1 MLSLLLA
8 TVFAQTI
15 ELPPTVEVVPGTL
28 VKVTP
33 VKLDGGKTVR
43 YFSPNPEL
51 FLLDNDELK
60 DSSSTYLSS
69 AKPGKYVLYAVTAAG
84 DKISKVAIASVIV
97 GGSAPVPPPTPDE
110 VRRDPLFGALEGIVG
125 GLNEPNAKATLVKL
139 AQVYSDC
146 ADGLPGCSTLN
157 DVINLQTDLMAK
169 AKVGASL
176 SAVRRRIAGEMADK
190 IGENPDLKL
199 DADLLQRL
207 KTQYVRFSS
216 ILKKLAE

>member
-1 MLSLLLA
+1 MLYLLLTTA
-8 TVFAQTI
+8 FAQTI
-15 ELPPTVEVVPGTL
+15 ELPATIEVAPGAL

-33 VKLDGGKTVR
+33 AKLEGGKTVR

-51 FLLDNDELK
+51 ALLDNDELK
-60 DSSSTYLSS
+60 DSSSTYLSCS
-69 AKPGKYVLYAVTAAG
+69 KSGKYVLYAVTAAG
-84 DKISKVAIASVIV
+84 DKISKVAVASVV
-97 GGSAPVPPPTPDE
+97 VSGNAPVPQPTPDE

-125 GLNEPNAKATLVKL
+125 GLNEANSKATLLKF

-146 ADGLPGCSTLN
+146 ADGLSGCSSLN
-157 DVINLQTDLMAK
+157 DVINLQTDLFAK

-176 SAVRRRIAGEMADK
+176 SAVRRRIADEMADK

-199 DADLLQRL
+199 DTVLAQRL
-207 KTQYVRFSS
+207 KTQYIRFSS